1 MTRTTSAWKTRPTLT
16 NRERRVERSRRT
28 VELVLDTFFRPWDWA
43 ARTAYTLG
51 LQGRV
56 RTTTTTVDLLGG
68 LDVPPLR
75 IAFASDFHAG
85 ATTSH
90 KLLEHA
96 CEQLADLEPDL
107 VLLGGDFVS
116 VRASYAERLV
126 PHLDRIEAPLGKFAV
141 LGNHD
146 LRANS
151 GEIVS
156 SIARAGV
163 RMLTNARVSLPPP
176 FDGID
181 ICGLDDPGRGA
192 PRADLALDGAAPIRV
207 VLMHSPD
214 GLRFIGDRPF
224 TLALCGHTHGGQV
237 VLPWGTPLF
246 IPGGGL
252 SRRYRAGQ
260 FAVGRDA
267 RSTLIVSHGIGC
279 STIPVRIFAA
289 PQVHLCLIV

>member
-116 VRASYAERLV
+116 VRASYIQRLAPLLAAV
-126 PHLDRIEAPLGKFAV
+126 PARLGKFGV

-146 LRANS
+146 LRADS
-151 GEIVS
+151 
-156 SIARAGV
+156 
-163 RMLTNARVSLPPP
+163 
-176 FDGID
+176 
-181 ICGLDDPGRGA
+181 
-192 PRADLALDGAAPIRV
+192 AAV
-207 VLMHSPD
+207 VCELE
-214 GLRFIGDRPF
+214 R
-224 TLALCGHTHGGQV
+224 
-237 VLPWGTPLF
+237 
-246 IPGGGL
+246 
-252 SRRYRAGQ
+252 
-260 FAVGRDA
+260 
-267 RSTLIVSHGIGC
+267 
-279 STIPVRIFAA
+279 
-289 PQVHLCLIV
+289 